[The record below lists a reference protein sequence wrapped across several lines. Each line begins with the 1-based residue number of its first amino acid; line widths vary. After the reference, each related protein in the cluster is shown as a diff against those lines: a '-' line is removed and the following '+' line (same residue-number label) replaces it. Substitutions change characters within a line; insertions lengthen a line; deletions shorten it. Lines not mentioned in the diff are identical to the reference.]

1 MPAALDSVRVRPISR
16 LMSNSAASHGLQQW
30 HGTTIIGVK
39 RGDKTVLAGDGQVSM
54 GNTVMKPNAKK
65 VRRIGDG
72 KVVAGFA
79 GATADAFTLFE
90 RLERKLDQYSGQLMR
105 AAVELAKDWRTDKYL
120 RNLEALMIVADKDN
134 LLVLTGNGDVLE
146 PVSDSGAMIAAI
158 GSGGNYA
165 LSAAKALVDYE
176 DDPET
181 IARKAMA
188 VAADVCV
195 FTNGNVTVETV

>member
-1 MPAALDSVRVRPISR
+1 MTHDS
-16 LMSNSAASHGLQQW
+16 ASHGLTQW
-30 HGTTIIGVK
+30 HGTTIVGIK
-39 RGDKTVLAGDGQVSM
+39 RGEKTVIAGDGQVSM
-54 GNTVMKPNAKK
+54 GNTVMKPNARK
-65 VRRIGDG
+65 VRRIGEGG

-90 RLERKLDQYSGQLMR
+90 RLEAKLEQYSGQLLR

-120 RNLEALMIVADKDN
+120 RNLEALMIVADAET

-146 PVSDSGAMIAAI
+146 PEAGIAAI

-165 LSAAKALVDYE
+165 LAAARALADYE
-176 DDPET
+176 DDAEM

-188 VAADVCV
+188 VAADICV
-195 FTNGNVTVETV
+195 FTNGEVTLETV

>member
-1 MPAALDSVRVRPISR
+1 ME
-16 LMSNSAASHGLQQW
+16 NW
-30 HGTTIIGVK
+30 HGTTILGVK
-39 RGDKTVLAGDGQVSM
+39 KGGKTVIAGDGQVSM

-72 KVVAGFA
+72 KVIGGFA

-90 RLERKLDQYSGQLMR
+90 RLEKKLEQYNGQLLR

-120 RNLEALMIVADKDN
+120 RNLEALLIVADAEQM
-134 LLVLTGNGDVLE
+134 LILTGNGDVLE
-146 PVSDSGAMIAAI
+146 PEGGPEGQVAAI

-176 DDPET
+176 DDPEVLARRAMQ
-181 IARKAMA
+181 IASE
-188 VAADVCV
+188 VCV
-195 FTNGNVTVETV
+195 FTNDRLTIETVE